1 MGGFDGLI
9 GVPPRSDFF
18 VLFALDAVFE
28 SLFLEEF
35 ASLIRG
41 RFD

>member
-9 GVPPRSDFF
+9 GVPPSSNFF
-18 VLFALDAVFE
+18 VLFALNAVFE

-41 RFD
+41 RLD